1 MNKYRIGL
9 LAAVVVA
16 GAGMLFTSAPVA
28 RADQPRMHSALRAL
42 ENAERELAAAD
53 EDKGGHRTKALEHVR
68 AAIAEVHEG
77 IGYDRRH

>member
-9 LAAVVVA
+9 LAVVSIA
-16 GAGMLFTSAPVA
+16 GAGMLFSSAPVA
-28 RADQPRMHSALRAL
+28 RADQPHMHAALHAL
-42 ENAERELAAAD
+42 ENAERELSSAD
-53 EDKGGHRTKALEHVR
+53 EDKGGHRANALQHVR

>member
-9 LAAVVVA
+9 LAAVVLA
-16 GAGMLFTSAPVA
+16 GAGLLFSSAPVA
-28 RADQPRMHSALRAL
+28 RADQPHMHSALRAL
-42 ENAERELAAAD
+42 ENAERELSAAE
-53 EDKGGHRTKALEHVR
+53 EDKGGHRANALQHVR